1 LIKNNYIAGLLNT
14 SDCLDRGL
22 LLTMP
27 LLKQK
32 YLRLPE
38 VFTGL
43 HVARPLVFCVVFCS
57 AFFVCPVCL
66 LIIVLFVLLAIV
78 LFVLLAIVM
87 FVLLAIV
94 LFVLLRFTASDC
106 PFGILKRFGKSS
118 IHDPL
123 RTICVANDKYVR
135 LSYS

>member
-1 LIKNNYIAGLLNT
+1 
-14 SDCLDRGL
+14 
-22 LLTMP
+22 MP

-32 YLRLPE
+32 YLSLPE

-66 LIIVLFVLLAIV
+66 LIIV